1 MSASADRNF
10 RGTALSDR
18 GTKRGRARVQQGAL
32 VVGLLIL
39 LAGCRDRDKVHESND
54 RVAHGGYHNTPASVP
69 GKMAAVGNDSITT
82 ECEHE
87 SYTNA
92 SKGLIVGNAGL
103 HEDVFALRDRAS
115 LATNAYS
122 LNEALLLEDLL
133 RAEAKVAS
141 HSAEQANCID
151 EFAEHFATLTDTLV
165 QADKVQRELHLSAF
179 NEATRQA
186 DDLLEKQ
193 SRSEPAAK
201 TPR

>member
-1 MSASADRNF
+1 
-10 RGTALSDR
+10 
-18 GTKRGRARVQQGAL
+18 
-32 VVGLLIL
+32 
-39 LAGCRDRDKVHESND
+39 
-54 RVAHGGYHNTPASVP
+54 
-69 GKMAAVGNDSITT
+69 MAAVGNDSITA

-87 SYTNA
+87 TYANA
-92 SKGLIVGNAGL
+92 SKGLIVGQEGL
-103 HEDVFALRDRAS
+103 HEDVFALRDRAA
-115 LATNAYS
+115 LAANAYS

-151 EFAEHFATLTDTLV
+151 AFAEHLGTLTDKLV

-193 SRSEPAAK
+193 SGSGPAAK